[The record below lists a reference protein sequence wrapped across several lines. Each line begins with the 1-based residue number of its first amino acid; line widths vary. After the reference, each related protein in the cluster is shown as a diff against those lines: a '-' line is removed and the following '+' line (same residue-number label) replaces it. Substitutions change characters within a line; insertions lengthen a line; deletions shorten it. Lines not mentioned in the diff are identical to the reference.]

1 MGDGYGGHHSRHAG
15 AGKPGFP
22 ASISIMGAERM
33 GFGKYKVQNRALVLV
48 KTLVWAGAFL
58 SITILSLQAIHEL
71 GKAQYKK
78 THRLDHDIHSLI
90 QIYDDSVAGAAGS
103 KNLTDITLYTLMM
116 DPVYSNKMETR
127 YMFSSDPANAEPG
140 APAFGGVEHSI
151 MKVHGQN
158 VRKDSP
164 HDPHRES
171 FTYSTG
177 MSGYDPDV
185 HVPHLFLEDF
195 ASPEIP
201 SAYKNL
207 MLAVLIISLVVVGL
221 NVLAW
226 GMVSGFFG
234 QDEVHPCFMSHTWA
248 RTIAVASLIAFSA
261 LYNNSTG
268 ERITN
273 GMAISTF
280 TALAGLMEFTSSFS
294 DTFAPFTDD
303 FAIAEAVRQAT
314 GMSSSSGKV

>member
-1 MGDGYGGHHSRHAG
+1 MGDGHHHGHRYAS

-22 ASISIMGAERM
+22 ASISIAGAERM

-58 SITILSLQAIHEL
+58 TITILSLQAIHEL

-78 THRLDHDIHSLI
+78 THRLDSDIHSLI

-103 KNLTDITLYTLMM
+103 HNLTDITLYTLLF
-116 DPVYSNKMETR
+116 DKVYDDIGETE
-127 YMFSSDPANAEPG
+127 YMYTSQLANPGESTWGEDTPKHSVMAAHGHNLRTDAKHTSPYSDSHTPFG
-140 APAFGGVEHSI
+140 ASY
-151 MKVHGQN
+151 K
-158 VRKDSP
+158 K
-164 HDPHRES
+164 
-171 FTYSTG
+171 
-177 MSGYDPDV
+177 DV

-195 ASPEIP
+195 ASPDVP

-207 MLAVLIISLVVVGL
+207 MLAVLIIALVVVGL

-248 RTIAVASLIAFSA
+248 RTIAVSSLIAFSA

-314 GMSSSSGKV
+314 GMSSGKV